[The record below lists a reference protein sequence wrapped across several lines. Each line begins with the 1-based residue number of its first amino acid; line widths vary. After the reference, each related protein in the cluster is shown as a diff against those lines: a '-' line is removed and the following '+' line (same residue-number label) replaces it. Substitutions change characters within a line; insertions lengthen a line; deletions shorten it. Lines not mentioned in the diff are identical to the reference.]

1 MPDATT
7 HRCRYLLR
15 WTKEHR
21 RMVYCN
27 HDVLRKNIMLEP
39 RELLGPCPE
48 DCPDF
53 EARWPLE
60 SAPVDDEGKSG

>member
-1 MPDATT
+1 
-7 HRCRYLLR
+7 
-15 WTKEHR
+15 
-21 RMVYCN
+21 MVYCN